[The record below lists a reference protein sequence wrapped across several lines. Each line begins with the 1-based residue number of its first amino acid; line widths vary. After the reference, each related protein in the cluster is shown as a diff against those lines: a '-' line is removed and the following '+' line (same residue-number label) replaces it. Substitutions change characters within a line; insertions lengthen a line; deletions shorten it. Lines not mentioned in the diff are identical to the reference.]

1 MAVQD
6 EASKLHSMQS
16 PTPRDRQQIQQE
28 AKQTLGMTSE
38 TDAGQMRSWQ
48 KIKNTRK
55 EVRKKCQALNRKI

>member
-1 MAVQD
+1 
-6 EASKLHSMQS
+6 MQS